1 MRNTATT
8 NKPFFVADQY
18 GNQISPAYRFESSA
32 MEMARRAL
40 RKHGVQAQVVRYDGA
55 ILWEA

>member
-1 MRNTATT
+1 MRNTATA

-18 GNQISPAYRFESSA
+18 GNQISPAYLFMSSA

-40 RKHGVQAQVVRYDGA
+40 RKHGVQAQVRRYDGV
-55 ILWEA
+55 ILWQA

>member
-8 NKPFFVADQY
+8 NKPFYVADQY
-18 GNQISPAYRFESSA
+18 GNQITPAYRFLSSA
-32 MEMARRAL
+32 KEMARRAL
-40 RKHGVQAQVVRYDGA
+40 RQHGVQAQVRRYDGV

>member
-1 MRNTATT
+1 MRNTSTT

-18 GNQISPAYRFESSA
+18 GNQITPAYCFMSSA

-40 RKHGVQAQVVRYDGA
+40 RQHGIQAQVVRYDGA